1 MTRFTVKFEDGETRT
16 ITAKYIKPEIVKG
29 WWTYDKEGE
38 QPYVYKELDENKNE
52 EEEVSVPLGDTMYF
66 HAEVKG
72 IRAGEELEFQL
83 FDHDHL
89 LWIDEIDPDDSEF
102 PNDPVFKKEKIKQ
115 VGDKRIATI
124 EVKLEDSWEPVI
136 QDDHDGNLVSL
147 DHTIEL
153 YWRISYKNLSE
164 EYPKDENDDRLR
176 VGYNNRDLWII
187 PVNEGSSIPEF
198 FDREGN
204 LIVTSFNP
212 IDATSKKPDNE
223 ERSEQYDNHGKLIR
237 HAAKKANDMAKA
249 TGLEGKIANV
259 IVMKVKIITKSTTLS
274 EINMIKKQVYRE
286 TINLT
291 TNEVVHSIGYEV
303 KSASAF
309 VVKDTFSYINITE
322 EEKRIRKSFSE
333 YFNSVDIKEGIV
345 GSIRNARELL
355 RFYDYVQ
362 VGPTIHS
369 LFAQGDSSTGIPKP
383 SSVVSIFS
391 TFSGTKPL
399 KWATRDLAEEAA
411 KKTIAETAKRTTTTA
426 ALESATAH
434 QAAKVNPMV
443 LASEA
448 LTGLGSLFMVADVIA
463 TEVTNGMLN
472 DMSAYGKELV
482 HINKHNG
489 LDALESLIERTYADE
504 LSDFF
509 LQRNISHEAHCKV
522 MNGEIKTFKELDQF
536 DSINN
541 SELKYTYLI
550 LIKDKDTETEKYYI
564 DAVYSQTY

>member
-16 ITAKYIKPEIVKG
+16 LTAKYIKPEIVRG

-38 QPYVYKELDENKNE
+38 QPYIYKKLDENKNE
-52 EEEVSVPLGDTMYF
+52 EEVSVLLGDTMYF
-66 HAEVKG
+66 HVEVKG

-136 QDDHDGNLVSL
+136 KDDHDGNLVSL

-176 VGYNNRDLWII
+176 VGYNDRNLWII

-259 IVMKVKIITKSTTLS
+259 IVMKVKIITKSTALS

-291 TNEVVHSIGYEV
+291 KNEIVHSIEYEV

-309 VVKDTFSYINITE
+309 VIKDTFSHINITE
-322 EEKRIRKSFSE
+322 EEKLIRKSFSE
-333 YFNSVDIKEGIV
+333 YFNKVDFKEGVV
-345 GSIRNARELL
+345 GSLRNARELL

-369 LFAQGDSSTGIPKP
+369 LFAQEGGSNGIPKP

-399 KWATRDLAEEAA
+399 KWAARDIAEEAA
-411 KKTIAETAKRTTTTA
+411 KKTMAETAKRTTTTA
-426 ALESATAH
+426 ALESATTQ
-434 QAAKVNPMV
+434 QAARMNPMV

-463 TEVTNGMLN
+463 TEVTNSMLN

-489 LDALESLIERTYADE
+489 LDAIETLIERTYADE
-504 LSDFF
+504 LGDFF
-509 LQRNISHEAHCKV
+509 LQRDISNEAHYKV
-522 MNGEIKTFKELDQF
+522 MNGEIKTLEELDQF
-536 DSINN
+536 DPIDDFGQ
-541 SELKYTYLI
+541 KYTYLI
-550 LIKDKDTETEKYYI
+550 FVQDKDTENEKFYI